1 MGCLYSVFDVKKQ
14 GKLIWEVRTRNWK
27 LQRGENRLWGLLEGI
42 SLGESKEARGIEYNI
57 CSSTRGYRYPLKC
70 TRYRYLRKGIDT
82 PCVNT
87 PGIDT
92 SRGVSVPKSP
102 IGAWVSVLASEYRYQ
117 LSENRFWNSLKHNSS
132 RLGP

>member
-14 GKLIWEVRTRNWK
+14 GKSIWEVRTRNWK
-27 LQRGENRLWGLLEGI
+27 LRGGENRLSGLLEGI
-42 SLGESKEARGIEYNI
+42 LLGESKEARGIEYNI

-92 SRGVSVPKSP
+92 LEGYRYPSPP

-117 LSENRFWNSLKHNSS
+117 LPENRFCNSLKHDSS
-132 RLGP
+132 YLGL

>member
-1 MGCLYSVFDVKKQ
+1 MHQVS
-14 GKLIWEVRTRNWK
+14 IPE
-27 LQRGENRLWGLLEGI
+27 EG
-42 SLGESKEARGIEYNI
+42 
-57 CSSTRGYRYPLKC
+57 
-70 TRYRYLRKGIDT
+70 YRYLRKGIDT

-92 SRGVSVPKSP
+92 LGGVSVPKSP

-117 LSENRFWNSLKHNSS
+117 LPENRFWNSLKHNSP